1 MRRSLI
7 IMAAATT
14 AVVLI
19 ALLVP
24 MSVLLGKYA
33 LEDRLARA
41 ALEVQATETVVS
53 GHDKGSVSVYLS
65 EINQDVGRV
74 ATTVLYP
81 DGTSVGPDPGEN
93 DRVRQARATG
103 QARVDDIPGGAE
115 ILVPVSLGGGSA
127 LPENTPVIRVRV
139 FESGLAED
147 LRQSWLLLGVLGVI
161 LLAGTVVLADR
172 LGRSFVEPVRALAA
186 TARRLSTGDR
196 DAAVVIAGPPEVQ
209 DVATAL
215 QQLVS
220 RVEQL
225 LARERTAIADLSH
238 RLRTPMTRLRLG
250 LDRIPAEDRDRF
262 SGDLDELARMVDDV
276 VREARRSEQAG
287 LTARCN
293 AYDVVRARTDFWRP
307 LAEDQ
312 GRRFE
317 IDLPVP
323 TTRPEI
329 NVAVSASDLEAVLD
343 ALLDNVFTYTAEGTA
358 LAVRLQVA
366 DAKTVLTVDDAGDGF
381 SFDPESARRGTSYTG
396 STGLGLDIARRTA
409 EAAGGDVRIES
420 AALGGARVSVRLP
433 VVAWR

>member
-1 MRRSLI
+1 LI
-7 IMAAATT
+7 VMVAATT

-53 GHDKGSVSVYLS
+53 GHDKGAVSVYLS
-65 EINQDVGRV
+65 QINEEVRRV

-93 DRVRQARATG
+93 DRVRQARESG

-115 ILVPVSLGGGSA
+115 ILVPVSLGGGSS
-127 LPENTPVIRVRV
+127 LPDNTPVIRVRV
-139 FESGLAED
+139 YESGLAED
-147 LRQSWLLLGVLGVI
+147 LRQSWVLLALLGVI
-161 LLAGTVVLADR
+161 LLAGSVLLADR

-186 TARRLSTGDR
+186 SARRLSTGDR
-196 DAAVVIAGPPEVQ
+196 AAPVVIAGPPEVQ

-215 QQLVS
+215 QQLVN

-225 LARERTAIADLSH
+225 LARERTAISDLSH

-250 LDRIPAEDRDRF
+250 LDRIPAEESDRF

-287 LTARCN
+287 LTPRCN
-293 AYDVVRARTDFWRP
+293 AYDVVRARTNFWLP

-312 GRRFE
+312 SRHFD
-317 IDLPVP
+317 IDLPVLAS
-323 TTRPEI
+323 RSEI

-343 ALLDNVFTYTAEGTA
+343 ALLDNVFTYTPEGTA
-358 LAVRLQVA
+358 LAVRLHVVGHTA
-366 DAKTVLTVDDAGDGF
+366 DLTVEDAGDGF
-381 SFDPESARRGTSYTG
+381 GFDPESVRRGTSHAG

-409 EAAGGDVRIES
+409 EAAGGEVQIGS